1 MHDIVIRHG
10 DVVDGT
16 GSAPRRADLA
26 IDGDRVTAVGAV
38 SERGKR
44 EIDAGGRLV
53 TPGFV
58 DIHTHLDAQLF
69 WDPAASSSCWHG
81 VTTVVLGNCGVTF
94 APVRPGQEEYLAG
107 MMDSVEDIPAATI
120 MAGLDWDW
128 QTYGDYLR
136 ALGRRRLGV
145 NVGGMIGHAALRYYV
160 MGARGLDE
168 APATEDDIAAMAA
181 VLGEAI
187 DSGALGFS
195 TSRSFLHTVPDG
207 TPLPGTFAGPDE
219 LAAIA
224 GVLSERGRGVIEV
237 VPRIGE
243 RDGAARENSVA
254 ELAWME
260 AVSRAS
266 GRPLTFA
273 ITQSDRRPGLWS
285 WVMDQVAA
293 ARSRGADLRPQTS
306 ARGTAI
312 LYGLASR
319 TPYDTLPAWA
329 ELMAR
334 PFTARVAALAD
345 RDLRRTLAEQAGP
358 ENQPAGPLGPKD
370 PARLYL
376 LPPGV
381 ARYDVR
387 PENSLAAEAARRGTT
402 PAGAFADFMAETGGR
417 GLLYYPVLNSD
428 LGAVAA
434 MLTNPDVVIG
444 LGDAGAHVALTMD
457 AGQPSYVLGHWVR
470 DEGHLGIGEA
480 VRKLTL
486 EGAELFGLAGR
497 GRLAPGAFAD
507 VNVIDLSQLELRTPE
522 LVADLPLGAS
532 RFLQRADGYDYT
544 LVNGKVFVDHG
555 ELTDERRGQ
564 LVKRPLLAVQG
575 AEQQVGVLLE
585 YPDLGDQP
593 GGEREQLD
601 HVDRR

>member
-16 GSAPRRADLA
+16 GSAPTRADVA
-26 IDGDRVTAVGAV
+26 IDGDRITEVGVV
-38 SERGKR
+38 SDRGER
-44 EIDAGGRLV
+44 EIDASGRIV

-94 APVRPGQEEYLAG
+94 APIRPGQEKYLAG
-107 MMDSVEDIPAATI
+107 MMDSVEDIPADTI
-120 MAGLDWDW
+120 MAGLPWGW
-128 QTYGDYLR
+128 ESYGDYLR
-136 ALGRRRLGV
+136 ILGRRRLGV

-160 MGARGLDE
+160 MGARSLDE
-168 APATEDDIAAMAA
+168 APATEDDIAGMAA
-181 VLGEAI
+181 VLAEAM

-207 TPLPGTFAGPDE
+207 TPLPGTFARPEE
-219 LAAIA
+219 LAGIA
-224 GVLSERGRGVIEV
+224 AVLGTRGKGVIEV

-260 AVSRAS
+260 EVSRSS

-285 WVMDQVAA
+285 WVMEQVAA
-293 ARSRGADLRPQTS
+293 ARGRGANLRPQTS

-312 LYGLASR
+312 LYGLVGR
-319 TPYDTLPAWA
+319 TPYDALPAWA

-334 PFTARVAALAD
+334 PWAARVEALAD
-345 RDLRRTLAEQAGP
+345 DALRRRLAEQADP
-358 ENQPAGPLGPKD
+358 KNSTNQPVGPLAPKD
-370 PARLYL
+370 PAKLYL

-387 PENSLAAEAARRGTT
+387 PENSLAAEAARRGAT
-402 PAGAFADFMAETGGR
+402 PAGAFVDFTVETGGL

-428 LGAVAA
+428 LDAVAA
-434 MLTNPDVVIG
+434 MITNPDVVIG

-470 DEGHLGIGEA
+470 DSGRLDIGRA
-480 VRKLTL
+480 IYKLTL

-507 VNVIDLSQLELRTPE
+507 VNIIDLEGLHLRTPE
-522 LVADLPLGAS
+522 LVADFPLGAS
-532 RFLQRADGYDYT
+532 RFVQRAHGYDYT
-544 LVNGKVFVDHG
+544 LVNGKVLVDHD
-555 ELTDERRGQ
+555 ELTAERPGQ
-564 LVKRPLLAVQG
+564 LVTAS
-575 AEQQVGVLLE
+575 
-585 YPDLGDQP
+585 
-593 GGEREQLD
+593 
-601 HVDRR
+601 

>member
-16 GSAPRRADLA
+16 GSPPARADVA
-26 IDGDRVTAVGAV
+26 IDGDRITAVGVV
-38 SERGKR
+38 SERGER
-44 EIDAGGRLV
+44 EIDASDRLV

-69 WDPAASSSCWHG
+69 WDPVASSSCWHG

-94 APVRPGQEEYLAG
+94 APVRPGQEGYLAR
-107 MMDSVEDIPAATI
+107 MMDSLEDIPADTI
-120 MAGLDWDW
+120 MAGLDWGW
-128 QTYGDYLR
+128 ETYGQYLR

-145 NVGGMIGHAALRYYV
+145 NVGGMIGHATLRYYV
-160 MGARGLDE
+160 MGARSLDE
-168 APATEDDIAAMAA
+168 APATEEDIAGMAA
-181 VLGEAI
+181 VVAEAM
-187 DSGALGFS
+187 DGGALGFS

-207 TPLPGTFAGPDE
+207 TPLPGTFALPEE

-224 GVLSERGRGVIEV
+224 GVLAARGRGVIEV

-243 RDGAARENSVA
+243 RDGAARENSIA

-260 AVSRAS
+260 DVSRGS

-285 WVMDQVAA
+285 WVMEQAAA
-293 ARSRGADLRPQTS
+293 ARGRGADLRPQTS

-312 LYGLASR
+312 LYGLVGR

-329 ELMAR
+329 ELMAK
-334 PFTARVAALAD
+334 PWPQRVEALAD
-345 RDLRRTLAEQAGP
+345 DAARGRLVEEAGHPADLSGP
-358 ENQPAGPLGPKD
+358 AAPKD
-370 PARLYL
+370 PAKLYL

-402 PAGAFADFMAETGGR
+402 PGGAFIDYTIETGGL

-428 LGAVAA
+428 LDAVAE
-434 MLTNPDVVIG
+434 MLTIPDVVIG
-444 LGDAGAHVALTMD
+444 LGDAGAHVGMTMD

-470 DEGHLGIGEA
+470 DEGRLGIGQA
-480 VRKLTL
+480 IRKLTQ
-486 EGAELFGLAGR
+486 EGAELFGLVGR
-497 GRLAPGAFAD
+497 GVLAPGAFGD
-507 VNVIDLSQLELRTPE
+507 VNVIDLESLQLRTPE
-522 LVADLPLGAS
+522 LVADFPLGAS
-532 RFLQRADGYDYT
+532 RFVQRARGYDYT
-544 LVNGKVFVDHG
+544 LVNGKVLIDHD
-555 ELTDERRGQ
+555 ELTDELPGR
-564 LVKRPLLAVQG
+564 
-575 AEQQVGVLLE
+575 VLT
-585 YPDLGDQP
+585 PT
-593 GGEREQLD
+593 
-601 HVDRR
+601 

>member
-1 MHDIVIRHG
+1 MHDIVIRRG
-10 DVVDGT
+10 EVVDGT
-16 GSAPRRADLA
+16 GAGLRRADVA
-26 IDGDRVTAVGAV
+26 IDGDRVSEVGAV
-38 SERGKR
+38 RDGGRR
-44 EIDAGGRLV
+44 EIDATGRLV

-58 DIHTHLDAQLF
+58 DVHTHLDAQLF

-94 APVRPGQEEYLAG
+94 APIHPGQEKYLAG
-107 MMDSVEDIPAATI
+107 MMDSLEDIPADTI
-120 MAGLDWDW
+120 MAGLPWGW
-128 QTYGDYLR
+128 ESYGDYLR
-136 ALGRRRLGV
+136 ILGQRRLGV
-145 NVGGMIGHAALRYYV
+145 NVGGMIGHATLRYYV
-160 MGARGLDE
+160 MGSRSLDE
-168 APATEDDIAAMAA
+168 APATKDDIAGMAA
-181 VLGEAI
+181 VLAEAM

-195 TSRSFLHTVPDG
+195 TSRSFLHTVSDG
-207 TPLPGTFAGPDE
+207 TPLPGTFARPDE
-219 LAAIA
+219 LAGIA
-224 GVLSERGRGVIEV
+224 AVLGARGRGVIEV

-260 AVSRAS
+260 DVSRSS

-285 WVMDQVAA
+285 WVMEQVAA
-293 ARSRGADLRPQTS
+293 ARGRGADLRPQTS

-312 LYGLASR
+312 LYGLVSR
-319 TPYDTLPAWA
+319 TPYDALPAWS

-334 PFTARVAALAD
+334 PWPARVQALAD
-345 RDLRRTLAEQAGP
+345 DDLRRRLAEQADQSEG
-358 ENQPAGPLGPKD
+358 QSGPLAPKD
-370 PARLYL
+370 PAKLYL

-402 PAGAFADFMAETGGR
+402 PAGAFADYTVETGGL

-428 LGAVAA
+428 LEAVGA

-457 AGQPSYVLGHWVR
+457 AGQPSYVLSHWVR
-470 DEGHLGIGEA
+470 DSGRLDIGRA
-480 VRKLTL
+480 IHKLTL

-507 VNVIDLSQLELRTPE
+507 VNVIDLEGLHLRTPE
-522 LVADLPLGAS
+522 LVADFPLGAS
-532 RFLQRADGYDYT
+532 RFVQRAHGYDYT
-544 LVNGKVFVDHG
+544 LVNGKVLVDHD
-555 ELTDERRGQ
+555 ELTAERPGQ
-564 LVKRPLLAVQG
+564 LVTAS
-575 AEQQVGVLLE
+575 
-585 YPDLGDQP
+585 
-593 GGEREQLD
+593 
-601 HVDRR
+601 